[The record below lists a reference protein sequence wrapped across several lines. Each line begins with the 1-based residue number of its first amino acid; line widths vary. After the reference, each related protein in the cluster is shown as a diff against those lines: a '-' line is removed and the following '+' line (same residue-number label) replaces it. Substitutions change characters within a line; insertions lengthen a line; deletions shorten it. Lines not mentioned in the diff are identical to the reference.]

1 MCHRG
6 VRDKVGFQHRCSPRE
21 SARVPLVLWGS
32 NPGIPWHGSRADA
45 DKIVE
50 AVPVARI
57 EYQHRRQ
64 GDRN

>member
-6 VRDKVGFQHRCSPRE
+6 VCDKVGFQHRCSPRE

-32 NPGIPWHGSRADA
+32 NPGIPWHGARADA

-50 AVPVARI
+50 VVLVARI
-57 EYQHRRQ
+57 AYPLRRQ
-64 GDRN
+64 GDRD